1 MIHISFLGK
10 SNGIIQILRILSVN
24 GHRLQITKICSAGLL
39 TLLYLIRD
47 ILNLL
52 HYLIRILLR
61 QTICFDHRENINTWI
76 IHMSQNLQNTP
87 LRLSLLIAKV
97 RNLHNYLVT
106 GDSPFTLCLC
116 HINILGKFLI
126 VRCDKAKISTACIGS
141 YDNAVAAL
149 QNI

>member
-1 MIHISFLGK
+1 
-10 SNGIIQILRILSVN
+10 
-24 GHRLQITKICSAGLL
+24 
-39 TLLYLIRD
+39 
-47 ILNLL
+47 
-52 HYLIRILLR
+52 
-61 QTICFDHRENINTWI
+61 
-76 IHMSQNLQNTP
+76 MSQNLQNTP

-97 RNLHNYLVT
+97 RDLHNYLVT